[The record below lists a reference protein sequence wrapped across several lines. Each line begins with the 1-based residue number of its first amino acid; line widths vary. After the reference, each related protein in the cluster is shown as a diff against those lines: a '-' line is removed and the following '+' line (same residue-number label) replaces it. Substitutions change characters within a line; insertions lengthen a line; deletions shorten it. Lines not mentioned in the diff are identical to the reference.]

1 MVKSTSRLGSANL
14 KLRLACVAAALVFAT
29 TLLVTLSTLSVAERG
44 MKSVIG
50 DQEYTML
57 AGAASFMD
65 DRIAA
70 RMAQVEAL
78 GAGIPPALR
87 TDWQK
92 LPAFLAGQVRLWGA
106 DEYLNLAVFDSQGEL
121 KLSLRELPGPTAL
134 NARGT
139 DYFDRT
145 LQEGHSVV
153 SRPMRSRLT
162 GNHIVVFSTP
172 VKDEKGAVV
181 AVLTGSV
188 DLRRSG
194 FLRQIGALKP
204 GKTGYLFLMTDQG
217 VIIDHPDESRLFQ
230 HISSVPGTNH
240 GTDKALAGFEGWL
253 EARSKDGTES
263 IYAYKRLRTTGW
275 ILAARYPQAEAFA
288 PMDTM
293 RHNAFFGA
301 GGLALA
307 AGLLAWVLVFRLLAP
322 LQELRDN
329 VAAIRHDGA
338 EIEVLRDGRRDEIGE
353 LGRAFHALMAERE
366 RAESGRAAS
375 EKRLRLITDNLPVLI
390 SYMDRDHCF
399 RFGNATYEKWFGVT
413 PEQLEGMPVSS
424 LLGDGI
430 AAEVYPHLEQA
441 FAGHSVTHEV
451 RIPVHGEPRILQAT
465 YIPDFQPDGGVSGV
479 YSLVHDMTHVKEV
492 EEQLQQLARIDTL
505 TGIANRRM
513 FGESLHHALDRVRR
527 SGRPLALAYL
537 DIDHFKRINDTHGH
551 GVGDEVL
558 KEFAR
563 RLTVGVRATDTP
575 ARLSGD
581 EFVVILEE
589 IGGRGEAERIAA
601 KIVDAMR
608 TPFRTSAGL
617 VQASTS
623 VGVALSVP
631 KQTQEQ
637 LLAAADTALY
647 AAKGKGR
654 DGYAFYEG

>member
-1 MVKSTSRLGSANL
+1 MVISQWRLRSANL
-14 KLRLACVAAALVFAT
+14 KLRLACVAAALVFAA

-50 DQEYTML
+50 NQQYTML

-65 DRIAA
+65 DRIGA
-70 RMAQVEAL
+70 RMAQIEAL

-87 TDWQK
+87 TDWK
-92 LPAFLAGQVRLWGA
+92 NLPAFLAGQVRLWGA
-106 DEYLNLAVFDSQGEL
+106 DEYLNLVVFDSQGDMQ
-121 KLSLRELPGPTAL
+121 LSLRDLPGPASL

-139 DYFDRT
+139 DYFDKVM
-145 LQEGHSVV
+145 EGRRSVI

-172 VKDEKGAVV
+172 VKDEAGAVV

-204 GKTGYLFLMTDQG
+204 GKSGYLFIMTAEG
-217 VIIDHPDESRLFQ
+217 VMIDHPEQSRLFE
-230 HISSVPGTNH
+230 HISSVPGNNY
-240 GTDKALAGFEGWL
+240 GTDRALAGFEGWL

-275 ILAARYPQAEAFA
+275 ILAARYPQQEAFA
-288 PMDTM
+288 PMITM
-293 RHNAFFGA
+293 RRNAFFSA

-322 LQELRDN
+322 LQELSDN
-329 VAAIRHDGA
+329 VAAVRHDGA

-424 LLGDGI
+424 LLGEGI

-441 FAGHSVTHEV
+441 FAGHSVTHEIRITV
-451 RIPVHGEPRILQAT
+451 RGDPRILQAT
-465 YIPDFQPDGGVSGV
+465 YIPDFQPDRSVAGV

-513 FGESLHHALDRVRR
+513 FGESLHHALDRARR
-527 SGRPLALAYL
+527 SSRPLALAYL

-589 IGGRGEAERIAA
+589 IGARVEAERIAA
-601 KIVDAMR
+601 KIVEAMR
-608 TPFRTSAGL
+608 TPFCTSAGL
-617 VQASTS
+617 VQVSTS
-623 VGVALSVP
+623 VGVALSMP
-631 KQTQEQ
+631 KQNQEQ
-637 LLAAADTALY
+637 LLAAADSALY

-654 DGYAFYEG
+654 DGYAFFEV